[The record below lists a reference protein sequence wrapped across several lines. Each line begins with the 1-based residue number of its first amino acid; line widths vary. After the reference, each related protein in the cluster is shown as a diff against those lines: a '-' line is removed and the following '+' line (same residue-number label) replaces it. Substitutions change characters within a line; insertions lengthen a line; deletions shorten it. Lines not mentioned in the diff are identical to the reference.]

1 MGRPEIFGAKITVT
15 ITFDPTNG
23 GVSVNGPDFLEAR
36 TMYDYIFE
44 EIKRMTVL
52 QFVEAAANKRVIP
65 VAGGLADGNN
75 H

>member
-1 MGRPEIFGAKITVT
+1 MSNHVFGAPIVVT
-15 ITFDPTNG
+15 ITFDPTNA
-23 GVSVNGPDFLEAR
+23 GVNVNGPDLLEAR

-52 QFVEAAANKRVIP
+52 QFVEAAEKKRVIP
-65 VAGGLADGNN
+65 VAGRLPDGNK